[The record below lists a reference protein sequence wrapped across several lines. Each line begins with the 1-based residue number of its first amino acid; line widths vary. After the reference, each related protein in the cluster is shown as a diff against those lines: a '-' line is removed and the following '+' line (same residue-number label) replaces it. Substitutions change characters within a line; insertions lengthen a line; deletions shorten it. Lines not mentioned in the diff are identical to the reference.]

1 MSTDTFQS
9 LKGHFLIAMPQ
20 MEGSE
25 FANTVTYLCE
35 HDPDGAM
42 GLVINRPT
50 DIHIAEIFSQ
60 LNIDVDHGTTAKTQV
75 YSGGPV
81 QAERGFIL
89 HQGRTDK
96 TWDSTLKIAHNLQ
109 LTTSRDILDSIAQQQ
124 GPQNCLIAL
133 GYAGWDAGQ
142 LEDELIDNC
151 WLTTPAD
158 TDIIFDTPNDQ
169 RLAAAA
175 SLLGISLG
183 QLSMQA
189 GHA

>member
-1 MSTDTFQS
+1 MSVENFES

-20 MEGSE
+20 MEGSA
-25 FANTVTYLCE
+25 FANTLTYLCE
-35 HDPDGAM
+35 HDQEGAM
-42 GLVINRPT
+42 GLVINQPT

-60 LNIDVDHGTTAKTQV
+60 LNIDPNPEAKSQTPV
-75 YSGGPV
+75 YCGGPV
-81 QAERGFIL
+81 QGERGFIL
-89 HQGRTDK
+89 HQGRVNK

-109 LTTSRDILDSIAQQQ
+109 LTTSRDILDSIAQEE

-133 GYAGWDAGQ
+133 GYAGWGAGQ
-142 LEDELIDNC
+142 LEQELVENC

-158 TDIIFDTPNDQ
+158 LGIIFDTPNEQ
-169 RLAAAA
+169 RLSAAA
-175 SLLGISLG
+175 SLLGIRLD